1 MINCVVDVEI
11 VILKKFRCASCLY
24 RREEYDNEHQSPEK
38 LSMFHG
44 VFQNDLKKFHHTPF
58 LFSVFS
64 L

>member
-38 LSMFHG
+38 L
-44 VFQNDLKKFHHTPF
+44 
-58 LFSVFS
+58 
-64 L
+64 